1 VIRSLFDKERVAD
14 DSFKSYM
21 GMSTAQ
27 TFVSSDYAEFAAN
40 MEARPVPSYEFFAE
54 AAAEIV
60 PPYKVEKAKS
70 GRSACQACR
79 DNAKSKA
86 AREEEDRLEEE
97 ALARGEVAPKKKK
110 RVKQLPLSSEEYL
123 KLSPIAKD
131 EVRIG
136 TMDMMAGTYAR
147 FVHVSCW
154 RVPSKIWLGL
164 PDPDVERDFRK
175 FAAGVYVCVCFL
187 KGSMCDF
194 TSIYIH
200 HHLAPLR

>member
-110 RVKQLPLSSEEYL
+110 RVKARRRRRRRGWMMNQ
-123 KLSPIAKD
+123 
-131 EVRIG
+131 RMRG
-136 TMDMMAGTYAR
+136 TRVTSM
-147 FVHVSCW
+147 SC
-154 RVPSKIWLGL
+154 PSTTTL
-164 PDPDVERDFRK
+164 
-175 FAAGVYVCVCFL
+175 
-187 KGSMCDF
+187 
-194 TSIYIH
+194 
-200 HHLAPLR
+200 